1 MPPLWGLPRNGL
13 KITARFRPRRQK
25 SPALCWAFF
34 VYSFP
39 KVRIIAPLKLST
51 DWFFCSCHRPPYT
64 ITNIYRL
71 AFAIRSSIS
80 PWQPVDNFDSRRSST
95 DGKTPDKERLICRQ
109 RRRPMRMANS
119 QATKS
124 PKARSSLSLTT
135 RFGKSKIKSKSVF

>member
-1 MPPLWGLPRNGL
+1 LSPL
-13 KITARFRPRRQK
+13 
-25 SPALCWAFF
+25 
-34 VYSFP
+34 
-39 KVRIIAPLKLST
+39 
-51 DWFFCSCHRPPYT
+51 HRPPYT

-80 PWQPVDNFDSRRSST
+80 PWQPVDNFANRRA
-95 DGKTPDKERLICRQ
+95 DIQGKTADQERLIRRY
-109 RRRPMRMANS
+109 RRRPVHMTNS